1 MKMTE
6 ELKRSKLILRIGRAR
21 RLYDAGKNAE
31 EIAAV
36 MREPIA
42 LMEKWINNFKII
54 DEKRRTPNGL
64 LRNSKGLTK
73 TLAFLVRVP
82 TGAHVFDLVFSCPP
96 TGADVGK
103 SAIIANIGVW
113 VLIVV
118 NTLII
123 FSTELSSHGGNIKLF
138 AAFYTNSHIRPSI
151 HKGCLHFT
159 IVLAKFTR
167 RFMRRERSL
176 PQYQPEPQGP
186 DDLGGNANA

>member
-54 DEKRRTPNGL
+54 DEKRRTPKS
-64 LRNSKGLTK
+64 RAPDKGSC
-73 TLAFLVRVP
+73 FLIRVP

>member
-1 MKMTE
+1 MKWTE
-6 ELKRSKLILRIGRAR
+6 EEKRQFILRVDIGRAR
-21 RLYDAGKNAE
+21 RLYDEGKNAE

-36 MREPIA
+36 VRRPVA
-42 LMEKWINNFKII
+42 LMEKWIRNFKR
-54 DEKRRTPNGL
+54 DRQETGEPQKAGPQTRA
-64 LRNSKGLTK
+64 
-73 TLAFLVRVP
+73 LAFLIRVP

-167 RFMRRERSL
+167 RL
-176 PQYQPEPQGP
+176 
-186 DDLGGNANA
+186 